1 MATEEY
7 TELVNALLRS
17 RDIKKAS
24 LENFGVPN
32 PTSIRTL
39 LAERDWQRKCIFWF
53 SIGWASVSLLLLII
67 LVSVQVYGRL
77 FVGLDFT
84 IFDGSELQI
93 LVVSVFGQILGII
106 YLIAS
111 KVWDNKD
118 YLHFYKD

>member
-7 TELVNALLRS
+7 TELVNTLLKN

-24 LENFGVPN
+24 PNNFGVPN
-32 PTSIRTL
+32 PSSVKTL
-39 LAERDWQRKCIFWF
+39 LAERDWQRKYIFWF
-53 SIGWASVSLLLLII
+53 SIGWASISLLLLIA
-67 LVSVQVYGRL
+67 LVSFQVYGRL
-77 FVGLDFT
+77 FIESDFA
-84 IFDGSELQI
+84 IFDGAELQI

-118 YLHFYKD
+118 YLHFYKE